1 MHKDVEKDI
10 GIDTDTDEHIYTYLY
25 IYIYIHAHVHIS
37 TNRHRRRRIHTHIY
51 IYLIL
56 KDLGHLSIPVRA
68 SQCVPS
74 PPLLATAF
82 QAQEVLKANGSLM
95 MNAFLHSADV
105 RAPHHR
111 QGGGSRCIWLCN
123 CVVFGSG
130 LCLSKRYTRLDED
143 WLCLKAVKWPWWVS
157 YFERTFARVE
167 MCWCIY
173 SGSVWHLSCYCF
185 VLPPRWT
192 THRGPG
198 KWQKSWRI
206 CVSRAAFLYHCFSL
220 LGAVGGR
227 GWVSGG
233 VTGAEVVQ
241 MYYSSVRP

>member
-25 IYIYIHAHVHIS
+25 IYIYTYTRTYTYLQIDIDVDAY
-37 TNRHRRRRIHTHIY
+37 THMYIY

-74 PPLLATAF
+74 LPLLATAF

-130 LCLSKRYTRLDED
+130 LCLSRYTRLDED
-143 WLCLKAVKWPWWVS
+143 
-157 YFERTFARVE
+157 
-167 MCWCIY
+167 
-173 SGSVWHLSCYCF
+173 
-185 VLPPRWT
+185 
-192 THRGPG
+192 
-198 KWQKSWRI
+198 
-206 CVSRAAFLYHCFSL
+206 
-220 LGAVGGR
+220 
-227 GWVSGG
+227 
-233 VTGAEVVQ
+233 
-241 MYYSSVRP
+241 